1 MRNPSVYN
9 KSGRAYLWNVLGN
22 FRFFGDSSSSLP
34 SLLVFHIVR
43 DFYLFSPFP
52 TAKSN
57 ALCPVFCNRYA
68 DSKLWLVYKLSLP
81 VGLFKMAAGKFFVF
95 KNTSREHMR
104 SSILFSLG
112 ISWVN
117 RCGSDNM
124 AARNKRH
131 FKCVKTD
138 CFNLSFT
145 SFKRYLNHLRCYH
158 IPEPN
163 FKLTCPVETCFRSY
177 SLLSS
182 LTSHI
187 RRIHRGELN
196 FDNDL
201 NDTLPQ
207 DVGC

>member
-1 MRNPSVYN
+1 
-9 KSGRAYLWNVLGN
+9 
-22 FRFFGDSSSSLP
+22 
-34 SLLVFHIVR
+34 
-43 DFYLFSPFP
+43 
-52 TAKSN
+52 
-57 ALCPVFCNRYA
+57 
-68 DSKLWLVYKLSLP
+68 
-81 VGLFKMAAGKFFVF
+81 
-95 KNTSREHMR
+95 
-104 SSILFSLG
+104 
-112 ISWVN
+112 
-117 RCGSDNM
+117 M